1 MFLCVVCGSLR
12 SWPRGP
18 RGRGAAQGIYDKR
31 QRLEVEMSKREQE
44 LKQLQGWRTTV
55 QSLLERFQELDA
67 AAAAAAAEQA
77 AAAQAHPGECPAL
90 RRAL

>member
-1 MFLCVVCGSLR
+1 
-12 SWPRGP
+12 
-18 RGRGAAQGIYDKR
+18 
-31 QRLEVEMSKREQE
+31 MSKREQE